1 MFYFGQRTVFSFN
14 TRRTII
20 YCLLSFIQHALGSK
34 AYKNRLWTH
43 ISGGVGIK
51 KNARPQQAGTKV
63 FPTACD
69 DLKYISIYLVGIIE
83 LCN

>member
-1 MFYFGQRTVFSFN
+1 MFYFGQRTVFSFK

-34 AYKNRLWTH
+34 SIKTGCGLMSVVVWEL
-43 ISGGVGIK
+43 K
-51 KNARPQQAGTKV
+51 KNARLQQAGTKV
-63 FPTACD
+63 FPTACN